1 MYRNVYI
8 YIYIVLCILHIVQCV
23 YIYIYTVL
31 CVDIVVCIYVESCA
45 YIYMYMYICI
55 HMYVV
60 LCVYIYICMYV
71 YVLYISWVCDII
83 LYGVWCLSV
92 HHYIVDAVHSAITC
106 IYICVCK
113 WREKESL
120 HIYSLLMLVDVVNPN
135 AMNLSLEVA
144 FFNPLRGQLCKSTI
158 LSVPHVC
165 YLYMDSFY
173 IVLMHINCQIKY
185 NVYI

>member
-1 MYRNVYI
+1 M
-8 YIYIVLCILHIVQCV
+8 
-23 YIYIYTVL
+23 
-31 CVDIVVCIYVESCA
+31 
-45 YIYMYMYICI
+45 
-55 HMYVV
+55 
-60 LCVYIYICMYV
+60 
-71 YVLYISWVCDII
+71 CDII

-185 NVYI
+185 NVYIYRERFMYFYLYSIAEVSEPNTGVPSQHLLSRTLQPFEVVQE

>member
-1 MYRNVYI
+1 M
-8 YIYIVLCILHIVQCV
+8 
-23 YIYIYTVL
+23 
-31 CVDIVVCIYVESCA
+31 
-45 YIYMYMYICI
+45 
-55 HMYVV
+55 
-60 LCVYIYICMYV
+60 
-71 YVLYISWVCDII
+71 CDII

-173 IVLMHINCQIKY
+173 IVLIHINCQIKY